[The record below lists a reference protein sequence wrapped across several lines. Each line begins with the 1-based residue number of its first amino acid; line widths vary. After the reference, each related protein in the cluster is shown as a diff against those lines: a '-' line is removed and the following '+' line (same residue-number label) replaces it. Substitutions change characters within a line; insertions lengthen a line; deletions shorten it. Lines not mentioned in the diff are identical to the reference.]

1 MGWVFE
7 VMVLL
12 DMLEVAPLEEF
23 IVAVAP
29 LEEFIWEELK
39 PLEEFIEGF
48 IFAVNEKLDTEA
60 SPTAHHT
67 LLHTLLNL
75 PTHPMNLPTR
85 PMNLPTRPMNLPTLL
100 TRPTLLKLP
109 TLPNLP
115 MNRPTPMT
123 PYHPSVVEATEL
135 LPDLF
140 EPLPTH
146 RPLHHPWLLWK
157 RDMASL
163 GLLELLL
170 LNKKWDMDSLGLGLP
185 TLPPP
190 TTLSLPT
197 LPPPTLLRLPTR
209 RTTPLLPLPMEFIM
223 ANVKLLSMALPT
235 RLVGL
240 LWVTLAATTLP
251 VPATSTPL
259 PEGFSIMVHS

>member
-1 MGWVFE
+1 MG
-7 VMVLL
+7 
-12 DMLEVAPLEEF
+12 
-23 IVAVAP
+23 
-29 LEEFIWEELK
+29 
-39 PLEEFIEGF
+39 
-48 IFAVNEKLDTEA
+48 
-60 SPTAHHT
+60 
-67 LLHTLLNL
+67 
-75 PTHPMNLPTR
+75 
-85 PMNLPTRPMNLPTLL
+85 
-100 TRPTLLKLP
+100 

-115 MNRPTPMT
+115 TNRPTPTT
-123 PYHPSVVEATEL
+123 PLHPSVVKMLMLEATES

-140 EPLPTH
+140 EPLPTRRPLYPTR
-146 RPLHHPWLLWK
+146 RPLHRPRFLWK

-170 LNKKWDMDSLGLGLP
+170 LNEKCVMDSLGLGLP

-190 TTLSLPT
+190 TTLGLPT
-197 LPPPTLLRLPTR
+197 LPPPTLLRLHTR
-209 RTTPLLPLPMEFIM
+209 RTTPLLPLPMELIV

-259 PEGFSIMVHS
+259 AILGVMVPATSTPLPEGF

>member
-1 MGWVFE
+1 VVEVIGLLWVFE

-23 IVAVAP
+23 IVAAAP
-29 LEEFIWEELK
+29 LEEFIWEELE

-48 IFAVNEKLDTEA
+48 IFAANEKLDTEA
-60 SPTAHHT
+60 SPTARHT
-67 LLHTLLNL
+67 LLRTLL
-75 PTHPMNLPTR
+75 NLPTR
-85 PMNLPTRPMNLPTLL
+85 PMNLPTRPMNLPTFLNLPTLNLPTLL

-140 EPLPTH
+140 EPLPTCH
-146 RPLHHPWLLWK
+146 PLHRPWLLWK

-190 TTLSLPT
+190 TTLGLPT

-209 RTTPLLPLPMEFIM
+209 RTTPLLPLPMEFIV

-240 LWVTLAATTLP
+240 LWVTLSATTLP
-251 VPATSTPL
+251 VATL
-259 PEGFSIMVHS
+259 

>member
-23 IVAVAP
+23 IVATLP
-29 LEEFIWEELK
+29 WEEFIWEELK

-67 LLHTLLNL
+67 LLRTLLNL

-85 PMNLPTRPMNLPTLL
+85 PMNLPTRPMKHPTLLNFPTLL
-100 TRPTLLKLP
+100 TLPTLLKLP

-115 MNRPTPMT
+115 TNRPTPTT
-123 PYHPSVVEATEL
+123 PLHPSVVLMLEATES

-140 EPLPTH
+140 EPLPTRRPLYPTRRPLYPTRHSLH
-146 RPLHHPWLLWK
+146 RPLFLWK
-157 RDMASL
+157 RD
-163 GLLELLL
+163 
-170 LNKKWDMDSLGLGLP
+170 
-185 TLPPP
+185 
-190 TTLSLPT
+190 
-197 LPPPTLLRLPTR
+197 
-209 RTTPLLPLPMEFIM
+209 
-223 ANVKLLSMALPT
+223 
-235 RLVGL
+235 
-240 LWVTLAATTLP
+240 
-251 VPATSTPL
+251 
-259 PEGFSIMVHS
+259 